1 MQYQRE
7 FLIQALIHV
16 CRSFQY
22 STIRFAAAR
31 FMTVCFWL
39 GAVAG
44 LTPPAMGA
52 QLVAHWTLDET
63 ASPYLDTSGN
73 DAALVQDL
81 QTATP
86 TNGPGVV
93 CTAAGLNW
101 KQAPGLA
108 TRLTVTNPA
117 VQTDSFGFS
126 FWLRPVYLDLDNNL
140 IAKEMPYTSA
150 VSGSQRIAW
159 QLRISETK
167 YGGTAPL
174 ELIVRGNNPT
184 NGSFFGNVLSTA
196 SIPLSTNSGT
206 WFHVAGG
213 YDAFSGNLSLF
224 VNGVQSLAT
233 NGVPG
238 ARSSDGSPFDVGSV
252 RNGSDFVA
260 SAPSLAFIDDLQI
273 YNGPLAASD
282 VAILI
287 ANPGQ
292 VSESYVITALSCP
305 SATGDLTVT
314 FNSTNTAVYN
324 IEASTNL
331 ANFVPVATPIAVS
344 EATTVTIPKANL
356 DEAFGSTARPNVFF
370 RINRL
375 VITNSCD

>member
-1 MQYQRE
+1 
-7 FLIQALIHV
+7 V
-16 CRSFQY
+16 DNVFQY
-22 STIRFAAAR
+22 STMRFAASR
-31 FMTVCFWL
+31 FITVCL
-39 GAVAG
+39 CLRAVAG
-44 LTPPAMGA
+44 LMPAAIGA

-63 ASPYLDTSGN
+63 ASPYLDSSGN
-73 DAALVQDL
+73 GAALLQDV
-81 QTATP
+81 QTATS

-93 CTAAGLNW
+93 CLAAGLNW
-101 KQAPGLA
+101 NQVPGVA

-126 FWLRPVYLDLDNNL
+126 FWLRPVYLDLNNNL

-150 VSGSQRIAW
+150 VNGSQRIAW
-159 QLRISETK
+159 QLRISGTNL
-167 YGGTAPL
+167 GGTAPL

-184 NGSFFGNVLSTA
+184 NGSFFGNVLSTV
-196 SIPLSTNSGT
+196 SVPLSTNSGT

-238 ARSSDGSPFDVGSV
+238 AHSSDGSPFDVGSV

-260 SAPSLAFIDDLQI
+260 SAPSLAFIDDLQL

-282 VAILI
+282 VAILM

-292 VSESYVITALSCP
+292 VSESYVITALSSP
-305 SATGDLTVT
+305 SAAGDLTIT

-344 EATTVTIPKANL
+344 DATTVTIPKANL
-356 DEAFGSTARPNVFF
+356 DGAFGATVRPNVFF
-370 RINRL
+370 RIHRL

>member
-1 MQYQRE
+1 M
-7 FLIQALIHV
+7 
-16 CRSFQY
+16 
-22 STIRFAAAR
+22 RFATSR
-31 FMTVCFWL
+31 FITVCFWL

-44 LTPPAMGA
+44 LMPAAIGA

-63 ASPYLDTSGN
+63 ASPYLDSSGN
-73 DAALVQDL
+73 GAALLQDV
-81 QTATP
+81 QTATS

-93 CTAAGLNW
+93 CIAAGLNW
-101 KQAPGLA
+101 HQVPGVA

-126 FWLRPVYLDLDNNL
+126 FWLRPVYLDLNNNL

-150 VSGSQRIAW
+150 VNGSQRIAW
-159 QLRISETK
+159 QMRISGTNL
-167 YGGTAPL
+167 GGTAPL

-184 NGSFFGNVLSTA
+184 NGSFFGNVLSTV
-196 SIPLSTNSGT
+196 SVPLSTNSGT

-238 ARSSDGSPFDVGSV
+238 AQSSDGSPFDVGSV

-260 SAPSLAFIDDLQI
+260 SAPSLAFIDDLQL

-282 VAILI
+282 VAILM

-292 VSESYVITALSCP
+292 VSESYVITALSSP
-305 SATGDLTVT
+305 GAAGDLTIT

-324 IEASTNL
+324 IEASTDL

-344 EATTVTIPKANL
+344 NATTVTIPKANL
-356 DEAFGSTARPNVFF
+356 DGVFGATVRPNVFF
-370 RINRL
+370 RIHRL